1 MRRTTVA
8 VVLSNFNHGRYLRES
23 LEAIRNQTR
32 PADEIVV
39 VDDGSTDNSATII
52 DEFMQCGPN
61 VRLIRN
67 PRNIGLQASMA
78 RALPTVTAEYLV
90 WAAADDRLL
99 PTFLEKSMALLERYP
114 SSGLCFS
121 ELSVLKGDTTEIER
135 FATIPWLSR
144 LYDLSN
150 LPAYLDPSAIRDRM
164 RRAYLPMTSNSVIV
178 RRQALLELGGYPG
191 QLEWYADSFAY
202 TVVALR
208 HGACVVAETLAL
220 LRASAGSYSASGRRS
235 AARERAVLRSIL
247 DLLARESYRDIRRA
261 FRECPSNFSPYG
273 MRILGLQLARA
284 RDWDLALPYLW
295 WILSDDP
302 RHRVG
307 TWPTALT
314 QLAARGLASIP
325 PLRAG
330 VRLLRAARGRPAR

>member
-1 MRRTTVA
+1 MRRMTVA

-78 RALPTVTAEYLV
+78 GALPTVTAEYLV

-121 ELSVLKGDTTEIER
+121 ELSVLKGDTAEIER

-164 RRAYLPMTSNSVIV
+164 RHAYLPMTSNSVIV

-273 MRILGLQLARA
+273 MRMLGPQLARA

-302 RHRVG
+302 RHHVG

>member
-1 MRRTTVA
+1 MTVA

-208 HGACVVAETLAL
+208 HGACVVADGRSRARGAPLDPRPACAGVVSRHPPRVPRVSEQLLTLRDAHSWAPARPSPRLGPRAAL
-220 LRASAGSYSASGRRS
+220 SVVDPQRRS
-235 AARERAVLRSIL
+235 APSRRN
-247 DLLARESYRDIRRA
+247 LADRTDAARRA
-261 FRECPSNFSPYG
+261 RPCVDSSAAGRSPSFACG
-273 MRILGLQLARA
+273 ARPSGALSAMFTSA
-284 RDWDLALPYLW
+284 R
-295 WILSDDP
+295 
-302 RHRVG
+302 
-307 TWPTALT
+307 TAI
-314 QLAARGLASIP
+314 G
-325 PLRAG
+325 
-330 VRLLRAARGRPAR
+330 